1 VPDVKKITR
10 EEAEDL
16 LKKHPARV
24 KGQWAELIE
33 EIKKDGIP
41 RYVKGVTRGQAWGL
55 ARAAKAAGM
64 SYRVLE
70 KGETILV
77 IPPKPKGK

>member
-1 VPDVKKITR
+1 MPEVKKITR
-10 EEAEDL
+10 EQAEET

-33 EIKKDGIP
+33 EIKKDGLP
-41 RYVKGVTRGQAWGL
+41 REVRGVTRGQAWGL
-55 ARAAKAAGM
+55 ARAVKAAGM

-70 KGETILV
+70 KGEMILV